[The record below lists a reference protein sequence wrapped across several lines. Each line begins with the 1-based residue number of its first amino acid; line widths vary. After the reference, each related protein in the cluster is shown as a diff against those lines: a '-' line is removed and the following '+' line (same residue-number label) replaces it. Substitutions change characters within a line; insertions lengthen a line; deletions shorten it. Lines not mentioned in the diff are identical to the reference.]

1 MKVVVVGAGVVGLAC
16 GYELVQD
23 GHEVVV
29 LDAGRPGAGASHG
42 NAAKIAIAEV
52 TPVPGPG
59 MVVQGLKWM
68 LRSDSPLYVRPT
80 LSPSFLRFMLGMA
93 RNCTEARFRRG
104 LELHL
109 ELAETANGYLDQ
121 WQANGLHFQMHSRG
135 TLLAYENEA
144 HYLSRVRYQEV
155 FDRHGAAADLLDADA
170 VHAHEPALSDR
181 IEYGLYFA
189 GDRQVEPDSLV
200 GALTEHI
207 RKAGGQVLEQ
217 SQVVG
222 FERAQGRVSAVRATT
237 GAVPCD
243 QLVLAAGVHTPRLSA
258 LLGAPLPIG
267 PGKGYSIDYLPPP
280 VKLRTSLTLEDAYV
294 AVTPL
299 DGMIRIGGTMEF
311 SRFDTAIN
319 HERVTAVSR
328 AAAQGLR
335 DWDPNAPHITPWAG
349 LRPMTPDGLP
359 IIGRLEP
366 GGNVLVASG
375 HGMLGL
381 ALAAPTGR
389 IVRDSVRTGASDD
402 PRLSPRRF
410 RSWRQW

>member
-1 MKVVVVGAGVVGLAC
+1 MKVVVVGAGIVGLAC

-23 GHEVVV
+23 GHDVVV
-29 LDAGRPGAGASHG
+29 LDAARPGAAASHG

-52 TPVPGPG
+52 MPVPGPG

-68 LRSDSPLYVRPT
+68 LRSDSPLYIRPT
-80 LSPSFLRFMLGMA
+80 LSPSFVRFMLGMA
-93 RNCTEARFRRG
+93 RNCTESRFRRG

-109 ELAETANGYLDQ
+109 ELAQSANGYLDQ

-144 HYLSRVRYQEV
+144 HYLNRVKYQEV
-155 FDRHGAAADLLDADA
+155 FDRYGATAELLDANA

-207 RKAGGQVLEQ
+207 RKAGGQVVER
-217 SQVVG
+217 SEVIG
-222 FERAQGRVSAVRATT
+222 FEHAHGRVSAIRATT
-237 GAVPCD
+237 GAHPCD
-243 QLVLAAGVHTPRLSA
+243 ALVLAAGVHTGRLSA
-258 LLGAPLPIG
+258 QLGVPLPIRA
-267 PGKGYSIDYLPPP
+267 GKGYSVDYTPPP
-280 VKLRTSLTLEDAYV
+280 IQLRTSLTLEDAYV
-294 AVTPL
+294 AITPL

-311 SRFDTAIN
+311 GRPDTTIN
-319 HERVTAVSR
+319 QKRVTAVSR
-328 AAAQGLR
+328 AAAEGLR
-335 DWDPNAPHITPWAG
+335 DWDPDAPHITPWAG
-349 LRPMTPDGLP
+349 LRPITPDGLP

-381 ALAAPTGR
+381 ALAATTGR
-389 IVRDSVRTGASDD
+389 IIRDSVRTDAADD

-410 RSWRQW
+410 RSGRQR